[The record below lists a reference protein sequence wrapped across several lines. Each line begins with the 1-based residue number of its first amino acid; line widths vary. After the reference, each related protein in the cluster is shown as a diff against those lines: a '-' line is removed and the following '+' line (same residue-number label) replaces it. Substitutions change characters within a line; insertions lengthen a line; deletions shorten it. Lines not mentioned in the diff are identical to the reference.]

1 MTLSLARRPNM
12 FRWLRAWIYKLTGFF
27 GDAADEMQTD
37 RHVMAA
43 TYDRSISAQ
52 QQRFQ
57 TVKTAVAELM
67 GITEDKTTKI
77 NELNKRVEH
86 LENVKAG
93 AQGMLQQLINRLRTQ
108 NPGIDSE
115 EIKRHPEYIEHS
127 TAYNDADSTQKEVEE
142 RISEIEGDLK
152 SRQAQ
157 IAQYTAELQQM
168 QRSFSKLKEEKH
180 EAIAD
185 VQIAQQAEAVDSVL
199 AGISNDTTDK
209 DLEAAREARKRAKNK
224 AKISSQMAG
233 TDAKSQE
240 SQYLQYAQSSKS
252 NSKLDSLLDFGQS
265 EAKPD
270 DKDAALLPE

>member
-1 MTLSLARRPNM
+1 M